1 MTFKALI
8 HQIDPAMKHPDNT
21 PSAELEAAL
30 AAIAVLKKEERKP
43 SRYDARMLLLPLGA
57 LILDGDSSGLSLK
70 LERILALIQPTDEAW
85 ATAIADELGLAGD
98 EFCLSINPDYLK
110 HPRYDFAYAAAS
122 RQQLE
127 QRIQAAEHLGFPVS
141 EVLKGR
147 IQGADEAFE
156 PYLDKLDE

>member
-1 MTFKALI
+1 MPNPEST
-8 HQIDPAMKHPDNT
+8 PA
-21 PSAELEAAL
+21 AELEAAL
-30 AAIAVLKKEERKP
+30 AAIAVLTKEERKP
-43 SRYDARMLLLPLGA
+43 SRYDARILLLPLGA
-57 LILDGDSSGLSLK
+57 LILESESGGLSVM
-70 LERILALIQPTDEAW
+70 LERISATVHPENEAW

-127 QRIQAAEHLGFPVS
+127 QRIQAIEHLGFPVS
-141 EVLKGR
+141 EVLRGR
-147 IQGADEAFE
+147 IQEADDAFE

>member
-1 MTFKALI
+1 MTNQDSSSTAEL
-8 HQIDPAMKHPDNT
+8 QAAMK
-21 PSAELEAAL
+21 
-30 AAIAVLKKEERKP
+30 AIAAMAKEERTP

-57 LILDGDSSGLSLK
+57 LIMEADSAGLSVT
-70 LERILALIQPTDEAW
+70 LADISKVVSAENEAW

-127 QRIQAAEHLGFPVS
+127 QRIQAAEHLGFPLS
-141 EVLKGR
+141 EVLVGR
-147 IQGADEAFE
+147 IREADEMFE